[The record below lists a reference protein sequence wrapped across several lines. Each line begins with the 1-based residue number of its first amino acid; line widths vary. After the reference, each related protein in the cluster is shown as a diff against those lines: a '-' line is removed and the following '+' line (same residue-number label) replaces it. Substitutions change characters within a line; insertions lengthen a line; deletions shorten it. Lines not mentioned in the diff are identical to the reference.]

1 MISFTQE
8 FFFQIMNT
16 VLLIGL
22 LILGYKIICYTSNFI
37 YGLIKNSKN
46 FKNNC

>member
-1 MISFTQE
+1 MISFTKE

-22 LILGYKIICYTSNFI
+22 LILGYKLICHISNF
-37 YGLIKNSKN
+37 LCSLVKNSKN
-46 FKNNC
+46 FKNNY